1 MKYSLPTL
9 IFALSS
15 NAFAAAPTPTYSDF
29 GGVGLLQTPTARMAD
44 EGTIALHI
52 SRTAPYRRLAL
63 VLQPF
68 DWFEGTYRY
77 TDIDTRLYGP
87 SIAGDQTFKDK
98 SFDFKILLSKETR
111 LLPQMAI
118 GARDIGGTGLFSGE
132 YIVATKR
139 WHDLDLNLGI
149 GWGYLGKRGDVE
161 NPLGLLHDAFNTRP
175 SYKTGSQGGVVS
187 VTSFFRGPSAL
198 FGGIQWQTPWDP
210 LQLKVEYE
218 GNNYKNEYGGPS
230 VKQDSAINYGASY
243 RFNDT
248 LSMHAAWERG
258 NTLMVGLTLQGDL
271 SPRRAPVSKI
281 SDPPPEKIAQDMS
294 RPSVDPDWPAL
305 ALRLEKNAGYKVQRI
320 TKRKKEIVVHAEQ
333 ERHFFPSAA
342 LGRGARILDNAATAD
357 VDWLTFSETKAG
369 MPVTET
375 SIQRDA
381 FRKALQKEIPL
392 ESARSTVEQ
401 VDPMPRQETTVY
413 TAPPSDPFSWGSDL
427 GYSQNLGGPNGFIL
441 YQFNANL
448 NAEYRLAPGTWIDG
462 LLSYNF
468 LNNYGGFTYT
478 APTGLPRVRTNLR
491 EYLVTSDLVMPRLQF
506 THAERL
512 QPEWYGMVYGGFLE
526 SMYAGV
532 GGEVLYRPLRS
543 SLALGL
549 NLNWVQQRG
558 FAQDFSL
565 RDYKVMTGHLSAYIR
580 NPLPKEWPGL
590 LLTTSVGRYLAKDIG
605 VTFDVAREFTNG
617 VRMGAW
623 ATLTNVSAA
632 RFGEGSFDKG
642 FYISLPFDLLTTA
655 STQSR
660 ANMAIQPLTR
670 DGGARLAR
678 SKTLYD
684 MTDGRNLDFF
694 HQNFEMIR
702 N

>member
-1 MKYSLPTL
+1 MRSFSLAL
-9 IFALSS
+9 ILMVAGNAHAL
-15 NAFAAAPTPTYSDF
+15 APTPTEGDF
-29 GGVGLLQTPTARMAD
+29 GGIGLMQTPTARMAD
-44 EGTIALHI
+44 DGTLALHL
-52 SRTAPYRRLAL
+52 SRAAPYGRLAL

-68 DWFEGTYRY
+68 DWLEGTYRY
-77 TDIDTRLYGP
+77 TDITTRLYGP
-87 SIAGDQTFKDK
+87 TIAGNQSYKDK
-98 SFDFKILLSKETR
+98 SFDIKLRLSKESQ
-111 LLPQMAI
+111 LMPQIAL
-118 GARDIGGTGLFSGE
+118 GARDIGGTGIFSGE

-139 WHDLDLNLGI
+139 WYDLDFSLGL
-149 GWGYLGKRGDVE
+149 GWGYLGKRGDIE
-161 NPLGLLHDAFNTRP
+161 NPLGLIYPGFKTRP
-175 SYKTGSQGGVVS
+175 DTSSSSQGGTVAF
-187 VTSFFRGPSAL
+187 TSFFRGHAAL

-210 LQLKVEYE
+210 LQLKIEYE
-218 GNNYKNEYGGPS
+218 GNNYQNEYGGPT

-243 RFNDT
+243 RLNDA

-258 NTLMVGLTLQGDL
+258 NTLMLGLTLQGDL
-271 SPRRAPVSKI
+271 SPRRSPTPKI
-281 SDPPPEKIAQDMS
+281 SDPQPEKLPQDLA
-294 RPSVDPDWPAL
+294 RPKNDPNWAEV
-305 ALRLEKNAGYKVQRI
+305 AERLEKNAGYKVQRI
-320 TKRKKEIVVHAEQ
+320 AKRNKEIVVHAEQ
-333 ERHFFPSAA
+333 ERYFYPTAGI
-342 LGRGARILDNAATAD
+342 GRGARILDNASAEEI
-357 VDWLTFSETKAG
+357 DWLTFSETKAG
-369 MPVTET
+369 MPITET
-375 SIQRDA
+375 SIQRTA
-381 FRKALQKEIPL
+381 FRKAIQKETPL

-401 VDPMPRQETTVY
+401 VDPMPRQETTLY
-413 TAPPSDPFSWGSDL
+413 KAAPADPFSWGSDL
-427 GYSQNLGGPNGFIL
+427 SYSQNLGGPNGFIL

-468 LNNYGGFTYT
+468 LNNYSGFTYT

-549 NLNWVQQRG
+549 NVNWVQQRD
-558 FAQDFSL
+558 FAQDFGL
-565 RDYKVMTGHLSAYIR
+565 RDYKVLTGHLSAYFR
-580 NPLPKEWPGL
+580 NPLPETLPGL
-590 LLTTSVGRYLAKDIG
+590 LVTTSVGRYLAKDIG

-632 RFGEGSFDKG
+632 QFGEGSFDKG
-642 FYISLPFDLLTTA
+642 FYVSLPFDLLTTA
-655 STQSR
+655 STQSK
-660 ANMAIQPLTR
+660 ATMMIQPLTR
-670 DGGARLAR
+670 DGGARLSR
-678 SKTLYD
+678 NKTLYD

>member
-1 MKYSLPTL
+1 
-9 IFALSS
+9 
-15 NAFAAAPTPTYSDF
+15 
-29 GGVGLLQTPTARMAD
+29 
-44 EGTIALHI
+44 
-52 SRTAPYRRLAL
+52 
-63 VLQPF
+63 
-68 DWFEGTYRY
+68 
-77 TDIDTRLYGP
+77 
-87 SIAGDQTFKDK
+87 
-98 SFDFKILLSKETR
+98 
-111 LLPQMAI
+111 
-118 GARDIGGTGLFSGE
+118 
-132 YIVATKR
+132 
-139 WHDLDLNLGI
+139 
-149 GWGYLGKRGDVE
+149 
-161 NPLGLLHDAFNTRP
+161 
-175 SYKTGSQGGVVS
+175 
-187 VTSFFRGPSAL
+187 
-198 FGGIQWQTPWDP
+198 
-210 LQLKVEYE
+210 
-218 GNNYKNEYGGPS
+218 
-230 VKQDSAINYGASY
+230 
-243 RFNDT
+243 
-248 LSMHAAWERG
+248 
-258 NTLMVGLTLQGDL
+258 MVGLTLQGDL

-623 ATLTNVSAA
+623 ATFTNVSAA

-684 MTDGRNLDFF
+684 MTNGRNLDFF